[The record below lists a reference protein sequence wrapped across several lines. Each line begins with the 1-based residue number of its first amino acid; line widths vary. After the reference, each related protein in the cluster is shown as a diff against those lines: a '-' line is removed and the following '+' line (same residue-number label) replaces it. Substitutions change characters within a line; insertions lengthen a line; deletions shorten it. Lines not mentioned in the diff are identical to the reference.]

1 VAASKRKAKAFSD
14 DDNMCPCAL
23 LCLCLPMCDYVRLP
37 MCRPLWPR
45 SNVFVWDTSGPG
57 LGRLPQ
63 RQRDQLEEMV
73 GWQREQMHTVHK
85 LLRAVLDAAAATSAA
100 ATPAAA
106 PAAAASGRSRQPQP
120 QQQVDAEVEADG
132 SASLHHHHHDQL
144 RQLAIAHACLAE
156 LHPGQEG
163 REVALVLC
171 SVHLRDIIAT
181 HHRASASSNGSGNG
195 VSSHGGA
202 VSYME
207 ELSVNFTA
215 AEVEQLA
222 VCFAPLE
229 RLLKHQRRRQ
239 QHQEEEECRQHVV
252 GFLGPPT
259 AYVYDRLPAEA
270 GRLLAPG
277 CLDGL
282 LRQLMLIEADDASS
296 PDHRN
301 RRSSSG
307 SSDGGHITEEP
318 QKQQPRL

>member
-1 VAASKRKAKAFSD
+1 
-14 DDNMCPCAL
+14 
-23 LCLCLPMCDYVRLP
+23 
-37 MCRPLWPR
+37 
-45 SNVFVWDTSGPG
+45 
-57 LGRLPQ
+57 
-63 RQRDQLEEMV
+63 
-73 GWQREQMHTVHK
+73 MHTVHK

-100 ATPAAA
+100 A
-106 PAAAASGRSRQPQP
+106 PAAAASGAVSGRSRQPQP

-132 SASLHHHHHDQL
+132 LASLHHHHHQL

-181 HHRASASSNGSGNG
+181 HRRASASSNGSGNG

-239 QHQEEEECRQHVV
+239 QHQEEEGEREEHGEEQEEEEEECRQHVV

-282 LRQLMLIEADDASS
+282 LRQLMLIEEDASS

-301 RRSSSG
+301 RSSSSSSSGSSSSSSSSSSSGG

>member
-1 VAASKRKAKAFSD
+1 
-14 DDNMCPCAL
+14 
-23 LCLCLPMCDYVRLP
+23 
-37 MCRPLWPR
+37 
-45 SNVFVWDTSGPG
+45 
-57 LGRLPQ
+57 
-63 RQRDQLEEMV
+63 
-73 GWQREQMHTVHK
+73 MHTVHK

-181 HHRASASSNGSGNG
+181 HRRASASSNGSGNG

-207 ELSVNFTA
+207 ELSANFTA

-239 QHQEEEECRQHVV
+239 QHQEEEGEGEGGEEEECRQHVV

-282 LRQLMLIEADDASS
+282 LRQLMLIEEDDASS

-307 SSDGGHITEEP
+307 SSDGGHITEER